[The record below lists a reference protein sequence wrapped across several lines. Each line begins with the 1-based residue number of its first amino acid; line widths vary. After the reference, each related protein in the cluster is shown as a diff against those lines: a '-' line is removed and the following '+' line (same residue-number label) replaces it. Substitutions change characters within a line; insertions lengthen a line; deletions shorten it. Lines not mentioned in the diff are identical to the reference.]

1 MKVWTSCWSGAEK
14 GKKFMITST
23 SNTQVKNII
32 QLQKTT
38 KARRKQ
44 GLFVVE
50 GWKMCTEMPR
60 EWLQAVYAS
69 EDFLENIQ
77 KETRKEYEERGIF
90 NPVARHVFLHMSDTK
105 TPQGIL
111 AVGRQP
117 VYTLEEIAGG
127 SGAPMIA
134 ALEDVQDP
142 GNVGTILRT
151 AEAAGAAGVLLS
163 RHSADLF
170 NPKTVRATMG
180 AIYRL
185 PFLYVEDLAETIQE
199 LKQGGY
205 TVYAAKMQGQFY
217 DEKDY
222 TKKTVFL
229 IGNEGN
235 GLTAQMQK
243 AADEPVCIPMAG
255 KTESLNA
262 SVAAGILMYEA
273 ARQRRR
279 K

>member
-1 MKVWTSCWSGAEK
+1 
-14 GKKFMITST
+14 MITST

-38 KARRKQ
+38 KARKKQ

-50 GWKMCTEMPR
+50 GWKMCRAMPK
-60 EWLQAVYAS
+60 EWLQSVYVS
-69 EDFLENIQ
+69 EEFLENMSEQ
-77 KETRKEYEERGIF
+77 TRREYEERGIL
-90 NPVARHVFLHMSDTK
+90 NRVAEHVFLHMSHTK

-127 SGAPMIA
+127 RDAPLII
-134 ALEDVQDP
+134 ALEDLQDP

-151 AEAAGAAGVLLS
+151 AEAAGAAGILLS
-163 RHSADLF
+163 RQSADLF

-180 AIYRL
+180 AVYRL
-185 PFLYVEDLAETIQE
+185 PFLYVESLTESVQE
-199 LKQGGY
+199 LKRRGY
-205 TVYAAKMQGQFY
+205 TVYAAKMDGRLY

-243 AADEPVCIPMAG
+243 EADEAVCIPMEG

>member
-1 MKVWTSCWSGAEK
+1 
-14 GKKFMITST
+14 MITST

-32 QLQKTT
+32 QLQQTT

-50 GWKMCTEMPR
+50 GRKMCAEMPK
-60 EWLQAVYAS
+60 EWLHSVYVS
-69 EDFLENIQ
+69 ENYLENMPEQ
-77 KETRKEYEERGIF
+77 TRKEYDERGIL
-90 NPVARHVFLHMSDTK
+90 NIAAEHVFLHMSGTK

-117 VYTLEEIAGG
+117 VYTLGQLTERA
-127 SGAPMIA
+127 GAPFII
-134 ALEDVQDP
+134 ALENLQDP

-163 RHSADLF
+163 RQSADLF

-185 PFLYVEDLAETIQE
+185 PFLYVENLAETAGQ
-199 LKQGGY
+199 LKDEGY
-205 TVYAAKMQGQFY
+205 TVYAAKMEGQFY

-222 TKKTVFL
+222 TQKTVFL
-229 IGNEGN
+229 IGNEGS
-235 GLTAQMQK
+235 GLTAQMQA
-243 AADEPVCIPMAG
+243 AADEAVCIPMEG

-273 ARQRRR
+273 ARQRWR
-279 K
+279 KEM

>member
-1 MKVWTSCWSGAEK
+1 
-14 GKKFMITST
+14 MITST

-38 KARRKQ
+38 KARKKQ

-50 GWKMCTEMPR
+50 GWKMCTEMPQ